1 MGDIQKRISKAKD
14 STYLWHVLYE
24 VNESDIDDLKPLIP
38 KLIDNKSTSIRCEIL
53 DIIGRFKLIGFLGLV
68 EKRMRDNEYWVQY
81 RAFITYYKLLGKK
94 SLKLFHNYFESENLY
109 LRLTTMS
116 LYYVETRNKDIFSEI
131 RKIITPRDCKDDYP
145 RLVKDIF
152 EHFPKTNEWP
162 EIIQLYKDIL
172 KPTPERI
179 ARAKCGLDISDILD
193 EVTQWN
199 YKELIPSVP
208 AIFNNRNWIVRCDI
222 LDLIGCYKLTEFLG
236 IVKKGLRD
244 RRIIVRNYALGA
256 YYELLREKALPMIR
270 KFCKEK
276 NMRLRLSGL
285 SLFYIETGDENT
297 FKQIRKIVMRKGS
310 WYHFYVNN
318 IFSDFEYYLY
328 TEKRPGIIKL
338 YEDLLKHVPKSW
350 GIAKELRTRLDKIYV
365 SQKNKQSSLNNN

>member
-1 MGDIQKRISKAKD
+1 MGDIQKRISKAKN
-14 STYLWHVLYE
+14 STALWSVLY
-24 VNESDIDDLKPLIP
+24 NITESNIDEFKTLIP
-38 KLIDNKSTSIRCEIL
+38 KLIEHKSESIRSKTM
-53 DIIGRFKLIGFLGLV
+53 DIIGRFKLIEFFDLV
-68 EKRMRDNEYWVQY
+68 EKRMHDNIEWVQSN
-81 RAFITYYKLLGKK
+81 AFITFYELLGKK
-94 SLKLFHNYFESENLY
+94 ASPTLRKVLKSENLN
-109 LRLTTMS
+109 LKLTAMS
-116 LYYVETRNKDIFSEI
+116 LYYVETRNKDIFNEI
-131 RKIITPRDCKDDYP
+131 KEIITPRDCKDDYP

-152 EHFPKTNEWP
+152 EHFPTTNEWP
-162 EIIQLYKDIL
+162 EIIQLCKDIL

-208 AIFNNRNWIVRCDI
+208 AIFNNKNWIVRCDL

-244 RRIIVRNYALGA
+244 RIIIVREYALDT
-256 YYELLREKALPMIR
+256 YYELLREKALPIIH

-285 SLFYIETGDENT
+285 SLLYIETGDENA

-310 WYHFYVNN
+310 WYHFYVDI
-318 IFSDFEYYLY
+318 IFSDFEHYLY
-328 TEKRPGIIKL
+328 TEKRPEIIKL
-338 YEDLLKHVPKSW
+338 YEDLLKRVPKSW
-350 GIAKELRTRLDKIYV
+350 GIAKEIKKRLDEIYV
-365 SQKNKQSSLNNN
+365 SKK